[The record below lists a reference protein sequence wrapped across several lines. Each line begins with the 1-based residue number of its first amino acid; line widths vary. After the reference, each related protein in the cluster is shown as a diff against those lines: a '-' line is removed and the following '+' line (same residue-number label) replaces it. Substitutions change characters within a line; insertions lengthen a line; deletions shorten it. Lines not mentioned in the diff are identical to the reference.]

1 MQAIKLI
8 IADDHQLLLDGIVSL
23 LQSEKN
29 LLIVATAANGYEA
42 LDLIDKKDADICILD
57 INMPLLDGIEAAR
70 LIKEKKPG
78 LKIII
83 LTNYNDKEFIT
94 EMLQIGVSGYILK
107 NSTRQELIEA
117 INKVAAGGLYF
128 SNEVH
133 NSIMENYLKHLN
145 RKKEY
150 DEAVILTQ
158 REVDV
163 LQLLGKGYNNEKI
176 ANELGISYR
185 TVETHRKNM
194 MQKTKSH
201 NVALLLKFAY
211 SKGFIK

>member
-201 NVALLLKFAY
+201 NEALLLKFAY

>member
-23 LQSEKN
+23 LQSERN
-29 LLIVATAANGYEA
+29 LLIVGTAANGYEA

-70 LIKEKKPG
+70 LIKEKKPA

-150 DEAVILTQ
+150 DEAVILTR

-176 ANELGISYR
+176 ANELGIS
-185 TVETHRKNM
+185 
-194 MQKTKSH
+194 
-201 NVALLLKFAY
+201 
-211 SKGFIK
+211 

>member
-23 LQSEKN
+23 LQSERN
-29 LLIVATAANGYEA
+29 LLIVGTAANGYEA

-70 LIKEKKPG
+70 LIKEKKPA

-150 DEAVILTQ
+150 DEAVILTR